1 MRVYRFIDFQRTA
14 FPVKALCRVCEVA
27 TSSFYAWV
35 TARAAGPDEATLEEA
50 WAANRIYDIWAES
63 KRRYGVPRVTATL
76 WREGVKI
83 NRKRVARLM
92 CLVGIQGVHGR
103 RKMVTTRRD
112 PNAKPAA
119 DLVQRVFEAAEL
131 NRLYVGDVTYIPT
144 DEGFCYL
151 AGVADV
157 CSRRIV
163 GWSIAEHM
171 RAELC
176 TDALRATALT
186 RGSDGLAGAIFHSDH
201 GSQYTSHD
209 YRDLCD
215 ELGITQSMG
224 SVGDSYDNAMA
235 ESIWASLKR
244 ELVYECHFSTIE
256 EARLFVFEWILWYN
270 IRRLHSSLGYLPPV
284 EFEEQLRARRAA

>member
-1 MRVYRFIDFQRTA
+1 MMLYRFIDSQRTD
-14 FPVKALCRVCEVA
+14 FDVKTLCRVCEVSR
-27 TSSFYAWV
+27 TSFYDWV
-35 TARAAGPDEATLEEA
+35 TTRDAGPDEATLEEA
-50 WAANRIYDIWAES
+50 YLANRIYDIWAES
-63 KRRYGVPRVTATL
+63 RRRYGVPRVTATL

-119 DLVQRVFEAAEL
+119 DLVQRVFEAAEP

-144 DEGFCYL
+144 DQGFCFL

-163 GWSIAEHM
+163 GWSIAAHM

-176 TDALRATALT
+176 TDALRAAALT
-186 RGSDGLAGAIFHSDH
+186 RGGDALAGAIFHSDH
-201 GSQYTSHD
+201 GCQYTSSE
-209 YRDLCD
+209 YRLLCE
-215 ELGITQSMG
+215 ELGIVQSMG

-235 ESIWASLKR
+235 ESLWASLKR
-244 ELVYECHFSTIE
+244 ELVYECHFSTIG

-270 IRRLHSSLGYLPPV
+270 TRRLHSSLGYLPPV